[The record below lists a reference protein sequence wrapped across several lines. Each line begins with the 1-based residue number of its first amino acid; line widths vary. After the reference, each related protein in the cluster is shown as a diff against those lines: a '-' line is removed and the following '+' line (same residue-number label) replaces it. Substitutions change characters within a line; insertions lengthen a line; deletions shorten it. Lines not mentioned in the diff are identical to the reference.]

1 MAMVAIASDDLIT
14 RLLRSLHTHHNSF
27 LANIEVAE
35 TSNQTHAI
43 KLASTLFKAANQE
56 HIAIIVECLVTVD

>member
-1 MAMVAIASDDLIT
+1 MVAIAGDDLIT
-14 RLLRSLHTHHNSF
+14 RLLRSLHTHHERF

-43 KLASTLFKAANQE
+43 QLASALFKAADQQ
-56 HIAIIVECLVTVD
+56 HIAIIGERLVAID